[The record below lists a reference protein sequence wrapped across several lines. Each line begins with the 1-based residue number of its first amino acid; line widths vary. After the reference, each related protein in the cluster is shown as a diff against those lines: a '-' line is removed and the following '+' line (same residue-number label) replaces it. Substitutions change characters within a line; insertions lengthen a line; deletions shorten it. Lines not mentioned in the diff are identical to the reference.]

1 MEGMLTFCAFAFV
14 IYIVIPFIILKIKG
28 PTEGRNKGEELL
40 FIVTKIGFFFYGL
53 MLIDLIIKLLFFGKS
68 KSYQKEKSYW

>member
-1 MEGMLTFCAFAFV
+1 MNTNPIEMFLIMVLIFV
-14 IYIVIPFIILKIKG
+14 IYVLIPPIILKIKG

-53 MLIDLIIKLLFFGKS
+53 MLIDLIIKLLFFGK
-68 KSYQKEKSYW
+68 

>member
-1 MEGMLTFCAFAFV
+1 MKEFIIIFSASIAVYVL
-14 IYIVIPFIILKIKG
+14 IPPIILKIKG

-53 MLIDLIIKLLFFGKS
+53 MLIDLIIKLLFFGK
-68 KSYQKEKSYW
+68 